1 MNEAVIRHRIE
12 SGVSAVRARDIEG
25 VMSLYAPDVVSFD
38 VSPPLRYEGTD
49 GKRRAWQE
57 VFAAYSGPIG
67 YEIAELDITAHGDLA
82 FAHGINHVSGTLVNG
97 RRSDLWL
104 RWTACF
110 RQIDGLWLVVH
121 DHVSVPADL
130 VHGRAVLDLRP

>member
-1 MNEAVIRHRIE
+1 MNEADIRHRIE
-12 SGVSAVRARDIEG
+12 SGVSAIRARDIEG
-25 VMSLYAPDVVSFD
+25 MMSLYALDVVSFD
-38 VSPPLRYEGTD
+38 VNPPLRYEGID
-49 GKRRAWQE
+49 AKRRVRQE

-67 YEIAELDITAHGDLA
+67 YEIAELDITAHRDLA
-82 FAHGINHVSGTLVNG
+82 FVRGTNHVSGTLVNG
-97 RRSDLWL
+97 RRCDFWV

-130 VHGRAVLDLRP
+130 LHGQAVLDLQP